1 MKKKIAI
8 LSVFLILF
16 SVSAITVSA
25 KSGDIFLSD
34 GGTKENY
41 VGEFKTEI
49 IRPEYGNDYELTLNH
64 PVYLTLGEDIDE
76 SSIRY
81 ESTYF
86 PRPAYIVAF
95 DSGWLS
101 LRARGSSG
109 KDITITPDSLDKVGA
124 ADKTYSYIVD
134 ESKDELKKEGKKEVL
149 TIVKADMKDG
159 EGVSALS
166 TILRYNIS
174 VITKEE
180 ADEIK
185 SKKENANPA
194 NNTNENMATM
204 DEAES
209 KHDDAESKHD
219 DAGSITNTTNNDTGK
234 NYTSSNN
241 ANGSIA
247 TGRNNEPYIF
257 FALVLVLI
265 SITTVFIVQKH
276 RKE

>member
-8 LSVFLILF
+8 LTVFLILF
-16 SVSAITVSA
+16 SISAITVSA
-25 KSGDIFLSD
+25 KSGDIYLSD

-81 ESTYF
+81 ESAYF

-166 TILRYNIS
+166 AILRYNIS

-185 SKKENANPA
+185 SKKGNANPA

-209 KHDDAESKHD
+209 KHDDA
-219 DAGSITNTTNNDTGK
+219 GSITNTTNNDTEK
-234 NYTSSNN
+234 DYTSSNN
-241 ANGSIA
+241 ANGSVA

-257 FALVLVLI
+257 FSLVLVLI
-265 SITTVFIVQKH
+265 SITTVFVVQKH